1 MLRLPKD
8 SMFRGTH
15 FLTCGSNLR
24 MLEPGD
30 VEGSLTVT
38 NFKFVVL
45 RIMLY
50 EGFKICSVAL
60 QKTKITIK
68 VDTSY

>member
-1 MLRLPKD
+1 
-8 SMFRGTH
+8 MFHGPH
-15 FLTCGSNLR
+15 FLTCGSNFGI
-24 MLEPGD
+24 LELGD
-30 VEGSLTVT
+30 DEGSLTII

-45 RIMLY
+45 RIMLS

-60 QKTKITIK
+60 QKIKITIK